1 MLGTGIGAAG
11 SGSLVAA
18 ATWLEQVLLGPAA
31 TAVAVISVAAI
42 GFMMLAGRIDWRRAA
57 TVVVGCFIIFGA
69 RAVAGGIAAA
79 AGSGSGSGY
88 DGASEPGFATPPPPA
103 PAAPPTA
110 APPPTAPADP
120 FAGAAV
126 PSR

>member
-1 MLGTGIGAAG
+1 MLGTGIDAGG

-18 ATWLEQVLLGPAA
+18 ALWVEQVLLGPAA

-42 GFMMLAGRIDWRRAA
+42 GFMMLAGRIDWRRSA
-57 TVVVGCFIIFGA
+57 TVILGCFVIFGA

-79 AGSGSGSGY
+79 AGSGAGY
-88 DGASEPGFATPPPPA
+88 YGASEPAFAAPPPPA
-103 PAAPPTA
+103 PAVPPTA
-110 APPPTAPADP
+110 APPAAPSDP

>member
-1 MLGTGIGAAG
+1 MFASGIEPAG

-18 ATWLEQVLLGPAA
+18 ALWLEQVLLGPAA

-57 TVVVGCFIIFGA
+57 TVIVGCFVIFGA

-79 AGSGSGSGY
+79 AGSGTGY
-88 DGASEPGFATPPPPA
+88 YGTSEPAFAPPPPA
-103 PAAPPTA
+103 APAVAPPS
-110 APPPTAPADP
+110 APPADP
-120 FAGAAV
+120 FAGASV